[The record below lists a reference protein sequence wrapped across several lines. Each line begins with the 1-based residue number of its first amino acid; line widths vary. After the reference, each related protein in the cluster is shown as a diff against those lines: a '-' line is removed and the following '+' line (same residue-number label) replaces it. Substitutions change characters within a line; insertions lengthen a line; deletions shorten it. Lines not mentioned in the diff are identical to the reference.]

1 MDDEFELDDAVELS
15 TGTADDVGGP
25 IVEELS
31 GSELCEGGGKLNSAP
46 KVDGKFVLESIFV
59 IGSVDC
65 VELAAGIAVD
75 SEGAEEAMVVGPPA
89 PTVSIDDVDAFSVTG
104 LEALNLDL

>member
-1 MDDEFELDDAVELS
+1 M
-15 TGTADDVGGP
+15 
-25 IVEELS
+25 
-31 GSELCEGGGKLNSAP
+31 
-46 KVDGKFVLESIFV
+46 

-75 SEGAEEAMVVGPPA
+75 SEEGAEKAMVVGPPA

-104 LEALNLDL
+104 LEALNLDF